1 MSTYVISDIH
11 GEYEK
16 FNDLLK
22 KIDLKDT
29 DTLYVLGDVLDRGHH
44 PIRTLLQLMEM
55 DNAVC
60 LAGNHELM
68 ALDCLEFLTKN
79 STDIPLDKLD
89 EEVLDALVTWQYNG
103 SSTTISEFRSLSL
116 DTQQRVIDYLMDMP
130 VYEKL
135 TVSGREYLLV
145 HAGLGNYSPDKELD
159 DYSMDELVW
168 DRADYNVQYFD
179 DVYVVTGHTPTQTI
193 QENDRPGYIFRKN
206 NHIAV
211 DCGACYPDGRL
222 AAIRLD
228 DGMEFYSEIISN

>member
-1 MSTYVISDIH
+1 M
-11 GEYEK
+11 
-16 FNDLLK
+16 
-22 KIDLKDT
+22 
-29 DTLYVLGDVLDRGHH
+29 
-44 PIRTLLQLMEM
+44 
-55 DNAVC
+55 
-60 LAGNHELM
+60 
-68 ALDCLEFLTKN
+68 
-79 STDIPLDKLD
+79 
-89 EEVLDALVTWQYNG
+89 LDALVTWQYNG

-116 DTQQRVIDYLMDMP
+116 DTQQKVIDYLMDMP

-135 TVSGREYLLV
+135 TVSGRKYLLV

-168 DRADYNVQYFD
+168 DRADYNIQYFD
-179 DVYVVTGHTPTQTI
+179 DVYVVTGHTPTRTI